1 MNENKKFNVIIAGAL
16 LVVGVMIILCGAFP
30 EIIDILLGVACLIAA
45 VGVAIKAI
53 ITKKKVLQ
61 LPILLSAVLVAGA
74 IVFFI
79 QKTNVGDFVIELFD
93 WILLIVGAILLA
105 DTIYNFFKR
114 KNTAANVA
122 ESILAVAVLGVGIAA
137 VVLEYGNENNNSQG
151 LVFYFSGAVIILA
164 SIIIFAASLI
174 NFNKYL
180 NAKPVEEQKPQPKQ
194 VSHKSKKNKKRK

>member
-79 QKTNVGDFVIELFD
+79 GKHDVGGLIIELFD

>member
-45 VGVAIKAI
+45 IGVAIKAI

-79 QKTNVGDFVIELFD
+79 GKNNVGGLIIELFD

-137 VVLEYGNENNNSQG
+137 VVLEYGNVNNNSQG

>member
-30 EIIDILLGVACLIAA
+30 GIIDILLGVACLIAA
-45 VGVAIKAI
+45 IGVAIKAI
-53 ITKKKVLQ
+53 ITKKKLLQ
-61 LPILLSAVLVAGA
+61 VPILLSAVLIAAA

-79 QKTNVGDFVIELFD
+79 QKHDVGGLVIELFD

-105 DTIYNFFKR
+105 DTIYHFFTR
-114 KNTAANVA
+114 KNMAANVA
-122 ESILAVAVLGVGIAA
+122 EGILAVAVLGVGIAA
-137 VVLEYGNENNNSQG
+137 VVLEYGNVGNNADG
-151 LVFYFSGAVIILA
+151 LVFYFSGAIIILA

-180 NAKPVEEQKPQPKQ
+180 NAQPAEEPKQQPKQ